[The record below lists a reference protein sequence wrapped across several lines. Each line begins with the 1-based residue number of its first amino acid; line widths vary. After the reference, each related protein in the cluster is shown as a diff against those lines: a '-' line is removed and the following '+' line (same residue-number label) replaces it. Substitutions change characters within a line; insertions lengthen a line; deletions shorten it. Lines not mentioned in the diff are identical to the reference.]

1 MALSKKYLEMAIN
14 ACVEKLVDSDPQIRA
29 EAAKTL
35 GRLGSEEA
43 IPFLRQSLENEEIKD
58 VIFAIMN
65 AFTVI
70 HNSGSNQ
77 PMPENPKYNFPNAQN
92 IQIVEK
98 TGGGD
103 VIAHNYAS
111 PLNLAEA
118 TTEIENSLD
127 QLAQEQL
134 LTSPITQHEI
144 QENSDFK
151 TRLKKSLTAG
161 IIETVKV
168 IFAPLGILIEVLKA
182 WL

>member
-1 MALSKKYLEMAIN
+1 MTLSKKYLKMAIN
-14 ACVEKLVDSDPQIRA
+14 ACVEKLADSDSQIRA
-29 EAAKTL
+29 GAAKTL
-35 GRLGSEEA
+35 GELGSEEA
-43 IPFLRQSLENEEIKD
+43 IPFLCQSLENEKTKD
-58 VIFAIMN
+58 VILEIIN

-103 VIAHNYAS
+103 IIAHNYAS
-111 PLNLAEA
+111 PPNLAEA